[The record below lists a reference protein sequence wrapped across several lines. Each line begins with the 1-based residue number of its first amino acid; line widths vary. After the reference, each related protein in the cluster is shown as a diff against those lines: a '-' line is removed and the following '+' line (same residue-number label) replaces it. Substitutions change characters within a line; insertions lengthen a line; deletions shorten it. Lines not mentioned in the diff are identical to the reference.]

1 MQFEHEVDCFDA
13 VSVVFPSRL
22 LTHLLMPLQV
32 AEQVQHVALAVKQG
46 SEVSDLRH
54 HSFLAPAIKV
64 GRTPQ
69 PHPISAQLCTEI
81 ATSSIVSCLTACYMV
96 AGSLLDD

>member
-1 MQFEHEVDCFDA
+1 MQFKHAVACFSL
-13 VSVVFPSRL
+13 VSMGLQCL

-46 SEVSDLRH
+46 SEISDLRH

-64 GRTPQ
+64 GRAPQ
-69 PHPISAQLCTEI
+69 PPFGSCTTLC
-81 ATSSIVSCLTACYMV
+81 
-96 AGSLLDD
+96 